1 MSKVSTFKL
10 TKQKELHAHLNGSI
24 RDSTIAELCAQK
36 NIPRVV
42 NSESNRDLKRFFFIS
57 LLFIIVYCFLFV
69 LLVLIYI

>member
-57 LLFIIVYCFLFV
+57 LLLLFIVFCLF
-69 LLVLIYI
+69 Y